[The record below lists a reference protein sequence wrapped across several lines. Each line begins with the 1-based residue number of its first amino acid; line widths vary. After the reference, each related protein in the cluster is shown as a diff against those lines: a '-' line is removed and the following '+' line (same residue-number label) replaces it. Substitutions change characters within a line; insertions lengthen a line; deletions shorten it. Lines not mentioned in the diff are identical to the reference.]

1 LGHWAHK
8 GVSSMGPTVRKPLLR
23 GEFAGLPQVSPTD
36 LKISSKKR
44 IFFDRCTAATS
55 SGIAK
60 GAKKEGL
67 QISAESAQKTADLE
81 SSFLSVS

>member
-1 LGHWAHK
+1 
-8 GVSSMGPTVRKPLLR
+8 M
-23 GEFAGLPQVSPTD
+23 SPTD

-67 QISAESAQKTADLE
+67 QISAESAQKTAVLD
-81 SSFLSVS
+81 SSFLSVSWICTALSFMEYEGEAHSDTSLR